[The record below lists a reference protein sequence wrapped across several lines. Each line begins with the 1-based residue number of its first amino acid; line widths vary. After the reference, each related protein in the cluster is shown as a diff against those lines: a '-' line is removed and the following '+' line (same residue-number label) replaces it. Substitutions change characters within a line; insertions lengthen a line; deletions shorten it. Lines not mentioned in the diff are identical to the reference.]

1 MNQRPLARS
10 SGRAVAIVDQDRK
23 PSSGG
28 HRGGGRVG
36 IRRAGLIGGVI
47 AIAALAIGIAV
58 AVGRG
63 QGPARPTGCYF
74 APTATSNE
82 FSITPIQAQNAAIIA
97 AVAMRKGMPD
107 HAVTIAL
114 ATSLQETQLRNL
126 PYGDLDSLGLFQQ
139 RPSQGWGTSA
149 QIMDPNYA
157 ASVFYDHLAQVPG
170 WQAMAVTVAAQL
182 VQHSAT
188 PDAYANW
195 ETEARALAM
204 ALTGE
209 VPAGLSCSL
218 DGFGGSAPPSSALAQ
233 ASTEEMGAELLGA
246 PVSTKTGW
254 RVATWAVAH
263 AYNYH
268 ISSVSFEG
276 RTWTE
281 ATGTWSP
288 ISGSD
293 SGTAQNTVKVTY

>member
-1 MNQRPLARS
+1 MNRGPVARS
-10 SGRAVAIVDQDRK
+10 SGCALVVDLVQT

-28 HRGGGRVG
+28 HQGGRRLG
-36 IRRAGLIGGVI
+36 IRRACLIGGVI
-47 AIAALAIGIAV
+47 AVSGLAVGVAV
-58 AVGRG
+58 VVGRG
-63 QGPARPTGCYF
+63 QGPTPPTGCNF
-74 APTATSNE
+74 ASTATSAQ
-82 FSITPIQAQNAAIIA
+82 FSITPTQAQNAAIIA

-126 PYGDLDSLGLFQQ
+126 PYGDLDSVGLFQQ

-157 ASVFYDHLAQVPG
+157 ASTFYDHLAQVPG
-170 WQAMAVTVAAQL
+170 WQTMAVTDAAQL

-195 ETEARALAM
+195 ETEARSLAI

-209 VPAGLSCSL
+209 VPAGLSCRL
-218 DGFGGSAPPSSALAQ
+218 DGFGGLAPPPSALAQ
-233 ASTEEMGAELLGA
+233 ASAQEMGAQLLGV
-246 PVSTKTGW
+246 PVSTKAGW

-268 ISSVSFEG
+268 ISSVSFES
-276 RTWTE
+276 RTWTG
-281 ATGTWSP
+281 ASGTWSP
-288 ISGSD
+288 IAGSESGA
-293 SGTAQNTVKVTY
+293 AQNTVNVT

>member
-1 MNQRPLARS
+1 MNRVPVAGS
-10 SGRAVAIVDQDRK
+10 SGRAVVVDPDRK
-23 PSSGG
+23 PSSGK
-28 HRGGGRVG
+28 HRGGRRLG
-36 IRRAGLIGGVI
+36 IRRAPLIGAVI
-47 AIAALAIGIAV
+47 AVSGLAIGIAV
-58 AVGRG
+58 VVGRG
-63 QGPARPTGCYF
+63 QGPALPTGCYF
-74 APTATSNE
+74 GSTATPSS
-82 FSITPIQAQNAAIIA
+82 FSITPTQAQNAAIIA

-126 PYGDLDSLGLFQQ
+126 PYGDLDSVGLFQQ

-157 ASVFYDHLAQVPG
+157 ASIFYDHLAQVPG
-170 WQAMAVTVAAQL
+170 WQTMAVTDAAQL

-195 ETEARALAM
+195 ETEARSLAT

-209 VPAGLSCSL
+209 VPAGLSCGFN
-218 DGFGGSAPPSSALAQ
+218 GFGGPAPAPSALAQ
-233 ASTEEMGAELLGA
+233 ASTEEMGAQLLGV

-276 RTWTE
+276 RTWT
-281 ATGTWSP
+281 AASGTWSL
-288 ISGSD
+288 IAGSK
-293 SGTAQNTVKVTY
+293 SGTAQNTVNVT

>member
-1 MNQRPLARS
+1 MNQRPVARS
-10 SGRAVAIVDQDRK
+10 SGRAVAVVDQDRK

-28 HRGGGRVG
+28 PRGGGRLG
-36 IRRAGLIGGVI
+36 IRRAGLFGGVI
-47 AIAALAIGIAV
+47 AIAALAIGIIV

-63 QGPARPTGCYF
+63 QGPARPTGCNF
-74 APTATSNE
+74 GSTATPSQ
-82 FSITPIQAQNAAIIA
+82 FSITPTQAQNAAIIA

-126 PYGDLDSLGLFQQ
+126 PNGDLDSLGLFQQ

-170 WQAMAVTVAAQL
+170 WQSMAVTVAAQL

-195 ETEARALAM
+195 ETEARSLAT

-209 VPAGLSCSL
+209 VPAGLSCGL
-218 DGFGGSAPPSSALAQ
+218 DGFGGSAPPPSALAQ
-233 ASTEEMGAELLGA
+233 ASTEEMGTQLLGV

-263 AYNYH
+263 AYSYH

-281 ATGTWSP
+281 ASGTWSP
-288 ISGSD
+288 IAGSE
-293 SGTAQNTVKVTY
+293 SGTAHDTVKVS

>member
-1 MNQRPLARS
+1 MNRGPGARS
-10 SGRAVAIVDQDRK
+10 SGRAVVLDQDRK
-23 PSSGG
+23 PSPGR
-28 HRGGGRVG
+28 HRGGGRPG
-36 IRRAGLIGGVI
+36 FRRAGLIGGVI
-47 AIAALAIGIAV
+47 AVAALAIGVAV

-63 QGPARPTGCYF
+63 QGPARPTGCNF
-74 APTATSNE
+74 ASTATASQ
-82 FSITPIQAQNAAIIA
+82 FSITPTQAQNAAIIA

-170 WQAMAVTVAAQL
+170 WQTMAVTVAAQL

-195 ETEARALAM
+195 ETEARSLAT

-209 VPAGLSCSL
+209 VPAGLSCGL
-218 DGFGGSAPPSSALAQ
+218 DGFGGPAPPTSALAQ
-233 ASTEEMGAELLGA
+233 ASTEEMGAQLLGV

-268 ISSVSFEG
+268 VSSVTFEG

-281 ATGTWSP
+281 ASGTWSP
-288 ISGSD
+288 IAG
-293 SGTAQNTVKVTY
+293 SGTAQNTVNVT

>member
-1 MNQRPLARS
+1 MNRRHGARS
-10 SGRAVAIVDQDRK
+10 SGKALVVDPLQT
-23 PSSGG
+23 PTSSG
-28 HRGGGRVG
+28 HRGGRRLGIGRASVIG
-36 IRRAGLIGGVI
+36 GLIAVSGLAVGV
-47 AIAALAIGIAV
+47 AIV
-58 AVGRG
+58 VGRG
-63 QGPARPTGCYF
+63 QGTAQPAGCNF
-74 APTATSNE
+74 ASTATSAQ
-82 FSITPIQAQNAAIIA
+82 FSITPAQAQNAAIIA

-107 HAVTIAL
+107 HAVTVAL

-139 RPSQGWGTSA
+139 RPSEGWGTSA
-149 QIMDPNYA
+149 EIMDPNYA
-157 ASVFYDHLAQVPG
+157 ASAFYDHLAQVPG
-170 WQAMAVTVAAQL
+170 WQTMAVTEAAQL

-195 ETEARALAM
+195 ETEARSLAS

-209 VPAGLSCSL
+209 VAAGLSCRF
-218 DGFGGSAPPSSALAQ
+218 DGFGGMAPPPSALAQ
-233 ASTEEMGAELLGA
+233 ASTQEMGGQMFGV

-281 ATGTWSP
+281 TSGTWSP
-288 ISGSD
+288 VAAAE
-293 SGTAQNTVKVTY
+293 SGTAQNTVNVTS